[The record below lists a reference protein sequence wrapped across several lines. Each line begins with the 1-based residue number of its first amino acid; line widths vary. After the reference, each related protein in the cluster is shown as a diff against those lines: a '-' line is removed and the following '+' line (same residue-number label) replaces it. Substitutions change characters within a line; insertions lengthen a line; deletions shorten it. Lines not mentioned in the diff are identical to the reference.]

1 MHLRIKRKGRGA
13 DLQGCKQQLRGALRF
28 ARIPQKAGII
38 LIGCAA
44 SLAAATTF
52 HYHIAADDPGP
63 WPQIFSS
70 IGITRADGGPA
81 NLFVVRNVAPGSVPQ
96 WIQRI
101 EQGGIVVLEGQGE
114 LAAALGITPSVTPG
128 PSLAPAKPRLV
139 VRSIVDRHAPKLP
152 IVWESPLEI
161 PVFDVPH
168 DASVV
173 ATERWEHAPV
183 TVAVHRGAGA
193 VLWIA
198 AAPGQQGYERF
209 PYLLQALNDLGMQ
222 PPFHSQRLWAFFDGS
237 YRSRVDLDY
246 FAERW
251 RQAGIGALHVA
262 GWHYYE
268 PNAESDEYLRRLI
281 EACHRK
287 AILVYVWLE
296 LPHVSEKFWDDH
308 PAWREKTA
316 ILQDAQLDWR
326 KLMNLN
332 NPDCYAAASQGVKQ
346 LIGRFDWDGVNLA
359 ELYFES
365 LEGAAN
371 PARFTPMN
379 RDVRGEFRSRHGFDP
394 IELFQSARPDDTR
407 LRTFLDYRADLARRQ
422 QDQWIGQIE
431 SLRAAQPDLDLVLTH
446 VDDRFDTRMHDLIGA
461 DAARVLPLLDQHNF
475 TFLIED
481 PATIWNLGP
490 QRYPQIAARY
500 RPLTAHSERLAID
513 INIVERYQD
522 VYPTKQQTGTEL
534 FQLVHLAAQSCSRVA
549 RYFENSIQ
557 TPDLPLLP
565 AAAASVEQAEQNG
578 SRLVI
583 ESRHGV
589 GVPWQ
594 GPALVNGKLWPVR
607 SDTMLWLPAGPSV
620 VEPLPAASSASPAA
634 SSPAAL
640 NPAVRDAALRM
651 LDFNGDLRGATAT
664 PNGLRFSYENSAR
677 ALAVLNARPR
687 QLEIDGAPS
696 EPKLRESGAGFVL
709 TLPHGEHVVQLS
721 L

>member
-1 MHLRIKRKGRGA
+1 MHSRVNAGLVLMA
-13 DLQGCKQQLRGALRF
+13 TAAF
-28 ARIPQKAGII
+28 AP
-38 LIGCAA
+38 
-44 SLAAATTF
+44 AATL
-52 HYHIAADDPGP
+52 HYHVAGDDPGP
-63 WPQIFSS
+63 WPKIFSS
-70 IGITRADGGPA
+70 IGIARAAGGPA
-81 NLFVVRNVAPGSVPQ
+81 NLFVVRNVAPGSAAQ
-96 WIQRI
+96 WTQRI
-101 EQGGIVVLEGQGE
+101 EQGALVVLEGEGE
-114 LAAALGITPSVTPG
+114 LAAALGITPGTER
-128 PSLAPAKPRLV
+128 AV
-139 VRSIVDRHAPKLP
+139 VRSIVDEHAPKLP

-161 PVFDVPH
+161 PVFKIPK
-168 DASVV
+168 DANVL
-173 ATERWEHAPV
+173 ARERWDHAPV
-183 TVAVHRGAGA
+183 TVALHRGMGA

-198 AAPGQQGYERF
+198 ASPGKEGYERF
-209 PYLLQALNDLGMQ
+209 PYLLQALRDLGMK
-222 PPFHSQRLWAFFDGS
+222 PPFQSQRLWAFFDGS

-251 RQAGIGALHVA
+251 RKAGIGALHVA

-268 PNAESDEYLRRLI
+268 ANAESDDYLRRLI

-308 PAWREKTA
+308 PEWREKTA

-332 NPDCYAAASQGVKQ
+332 NPACAAAVSAGVKQ

-379 RDVRGEFRSRHGFDP
+379 QNVRDEFRGLHGFDP
-394 IELFQSARPDDTR
+394 IELFQSAEPNDAR

-422 QDQWIGQIE
+422 QVQWIGEIE
-431 SLRAAQPDLDLVLTH
+431 SIRATKPDLDFVLTH

-461 DAARVLPLLDQHNF
+461 DAARVLPMLDQHDF

-490 QRYPQIAARY
+490 QRYPQIASRY
-500 RPLTAHSERLAID
+500 QPLTTHSSHLAID

-534 FQLVHLAAQSCSRVA
+534 FQLVHLAAQAFPRVA
-549 RYFENSIQ
+549 LYFENSILA
-557 TPDLPLLP
+557 PDLPLL
-565 AAAASVEQAEQNG
+565 ASAAASVEKAEQNG

-583 ESRHGV
+583 DSHYGV

-594 GPALVNGKLWPVR
+594 GPALVNGHLWPVR
-607 SDTMLWLPAGPSV
+607 SDTTLWLPAGPNV
-620 VEPLPAASSASPAA
+620 IEPAASVAPSK
-634 SSPAAL
+634 
-640 NPAVRDAALRM
+640 DAALRM
-651 LDFNGDLRGATAT
+651 IDFSADLRSASVV
-664 PNGLRFSYENSAR
+664 NDGLRFTYSSSAR
-677 ALAVLNARPR
+677 AFALLNGRPKKI
-687 QLEIDGAPS
+687 EIDGAPGN
-696 EPKLRESGAGFVL
+696 PKLSPSGAGYVV
-709 TLPHGEHVVQLS
+709 TLPHGQHVVQLT

>member
-1 MHLRIKRKGRGA
+1 MHLPAK
-13 DLQGCKQQLRGALRF
+13 LAL
-28 ARIPQKAGII
+28 ALLGWATAVP
-38 LIGCAA
+38 
-44 SLAAATTF
+44 AATL
-52 HYHIAADDPGP
+52 HYHIAGDDPGP

-70 IGITRADGGPA
+70 IGIARAAGGPA
-81 NLFVVRNVAPGSVPQ
+81 NLFVVRTVAPGSVPQ
-96 WIQRI
+96 WLQRI
-101 EQGGIVVLEGQGE
+101 EQGGIVVLEGEGE
-114 LAAALGITPSVTPG
+114 LAAALGV
-128 PSLAPAKPRLV
+128 APTNQRVV
-139 VRSIVDRHAPKLP
+139 VRSIVDQHAPKLA

-161 PVFDVPH
+161 PIFSVPK
-168 DASVV
+168 DANVL
-173 ATERWEHAPV
+173 ARERWEHAPV
-183 TVAVHRGAGA
+183 IVALHRGMGA

-198 AAPGQQGYERF
+198 AAPGKEGYERF
-209 PYLLQALNDLGMQ
+209 PYLLQALNDLGMK
-222 PPFHSQRLWAFFDGS
+222 PPFQSQRLWAFFDGS

-251 RQAGIGALHVA
+251 RKAGIGALHVA

-268 PNAESDEYLRRLI
+268 PNTESDEYLRRLI

-296 LPHVSEKFWDDH
+296 LPHVSEKFWDQH
-308 PAWREKTA
+308 PEWREKTA

-332 NPDCYAAASQGVKQ
+332 NPDCYAAASEGIRQ

-379 RDVRGEFRSRHGFDP
+379 QDVRDEFRGIHGFDP
-394 IELFQSARPDDTR
+394 IELFQSAKPNEER

-422 QDQWIGQIE
+422 QEKWIGQIE
-431 SLRAAQPDLDLVLTH
+431 SIRASKPDLDFVLTH
-446 VDDRFDTRMHDLIGA
+446 VDDRLDTRMHDLIGA
-461 DAARVLPLLDQHNF
+461 DAARVLPLLEQHDF

-500 RPLTAHSERLAID
+500 QPLTTHANRLAID

-534 FQLVHLAAQSCSRVA
+534 FQLVHLAAQSFSRVA
-549 RYFENSIQ
+549 LYFENSIL
-557 TPDLPLLP
+557 TPDLPLL
-565 AAAASVEQAEQNG
+565 ASAAASVEKAEQNG

-583 ESRHGV
+583 ESHNCV

-594 GPALVNGKLWPVR
+594 GPALVNGHLWPVR
-607 SDTMLWLPAGPSV
+607 SETTLWLPPGPNV
-620 VEPLPAASSASPAA
+620 IEPAPAASVSK
-634 SSPAAL
+634 
-640 NPAVRDAALRM
+640 DAALRM
-651 LDFNGDLRGATAT
+651 VDFSGDLRSASVITD
-664 PNGLRFSYENSAR
+664 GLRFTYSSSAR
-677 ALAVLNARPR
+677 ALALVNARPR
-687 QLEIDGAPS
+687 KLEIDGAPS
-696 EPKLRESGAGFVL
+696 TPKLGPSGAGFVL
-709 TLPHGEHVVQLS
+709 TLPKGEHVVQLT